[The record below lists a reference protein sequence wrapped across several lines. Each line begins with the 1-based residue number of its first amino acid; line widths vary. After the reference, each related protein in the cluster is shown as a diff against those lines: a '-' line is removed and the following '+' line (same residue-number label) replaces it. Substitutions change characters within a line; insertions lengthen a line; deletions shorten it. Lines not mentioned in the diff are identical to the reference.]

1 MENKH
6 RKRIEVFKQRI
17 KRLDNLPCFGKMRS
31 VLIAAMIFTVL
42 QSCHY
47 GDVEVSQGIESEL
60 DVSYSAF
67 SKGKPVHSL
76 DFSTGRNIY
85 RPQYITW
92 GSKDNFIWLLQ
103 EAQISGLDSL
113 LFVSSKSERTLSFI
127 NPIVDDSVDFKA
139 KLSAHFWNID
149 NWYATKDAVYYLLTT
164 ENFERFAKEI

>member
-1 MENKH
+1 MA
-6 RKRIEVFKQRI
+6 F
-17 KRLDNLPCFGKMRS
+17 L
-31 VLIAAMIFTVL
+31 AL
-42 QSCHY
+42 QSCHI
-47 GDVEVSQGIESEL
+47 GDIEISQGVDSEL

-67 SKGKPVHSL
+67 SNGKSVHSL

-127 NPIVDDSVDFKA
+127 NPMVDDSVDFKA
-139 KLSAHFWNID
+139 KRSTHFWNID

-164 ENFERFAKEI
+164 ENFERYAEEI